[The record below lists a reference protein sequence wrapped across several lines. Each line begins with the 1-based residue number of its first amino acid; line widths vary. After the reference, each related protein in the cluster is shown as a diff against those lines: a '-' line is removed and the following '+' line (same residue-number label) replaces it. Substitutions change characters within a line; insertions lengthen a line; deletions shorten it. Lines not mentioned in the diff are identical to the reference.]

1 MRNEFDA
8 VLVGFGTVKADDP
21 QLTCRLPGG
30 RDPWRIVLDS
40 RLRIP
45 PAANILKQRDPEKT
59 VLVAR
64 AGAAPAKVR
73 ALEALGARVWLLPA
87 KRNLISWRPLLR
99 KLARAG
105 IVSVLIEGGGATA
118 ASALEE
124 KIVDKIIFFYAPK
137 ILGGDALPMVG
148 RLGLR
153 RMRDA
158 LVVRDLRVEKSG
170 ADVMVAGYLRHQT

>member
-1 MRNEFDA
+1 
-8 VLVGFGTVKADDP
+8 L
-21 QLTCRLPGG
+21 LPG
-30 RDPWRIVLDS
+30 
-40 RLRIP
+40 
-45 PAANILKQRDPEKT
+45 
-59 VLVAR
+59 
-64 AGAAPAKVR
+64 
-73 ALEALGARVWLLPA
+73 